1 MKPAP
6 RNSLSLKL
14 LRVVLLCALLLG
26 LLFSCVQIAFEL
38 QKTHQQIDLEAQRIL
53 AMFRAP
59 SSQALHSLDRD
70 TGQQVIEGLLQH
82 EAITSASIA
91 PASGIPL
98 AERSRELQASPSRV
112 LTDAL
117 LGREQQFGTPL
128 FDLPPDNARH
138 GDLHISL
145 DTATY
150 GHDFLIRAQLILLS
164 GLLHAVLLAMLLYL
178 IYQRLL
184 SKPLDRIIA
193 NLAQIDPEYP
203 GARQLPML
211 EGNERNELGLW
222 IRTANQLLA
231 SIERNTR
238 LRHEAE
244 YSLQRMAYYDV
255 LTGLPN
261 RQHLLRLLGQ
271 VLLDARRHQRRVAVL
286 CVGLDDFK
294 SINEQF
300 CYRFGDELLLALADR
315 LRSHDTAPGALA
327 RLGGDRFVLVRAD
340 IDEPYMAAELAQ
352 GILDDLEVPFRLEQ
366 QDVHLHASIGIT
378 LYPEDGRSPEKLLQK
393 AEQTMTLAKRS
404 HSRYQFYI
412 ASVDREMRYR
422 RELEKDLREALARGE
437 LQLLYQP
444 QLNYRSQRVEGVE
457 ALLRWRHPRHGLVPP
472 DQFVLL
478 AEHSGSIIPIGE
490 WVLEQACRQLRE
502 WHDQGFSELH
512 MAVNLSAVQLRHDG
526 LPRLIDRLLRTYRLP
541 AGSLELEVTE
551 TSLMED
557 IQVAARHLRS
567 LRRCGAR
574 IAIDDFGTGYSS
586 LSYLK
591 SLPLDK
597 IKIDKSFVLDLLNDD
612 DHDAGTIIRT
622 IIQLARNLGK
632 QVTAEGVET
641 AAQEAYLVSQD
652 CHEGQGYLYSKPL
665 PAVELAAFIRQAQLR
680 QAPVS

>member
-1 MKPAP
+1 MKPAL

-26 LLFSCVQIAFEL
+26 LLFSCAQIAFEL
-38 QKTHQQIDLEAQRIL
+38 QKTRQQIDLEAQRIL

-59 SSQALHSLDRD
+59 SSQALDDLDRD
-70 TGQQVIEGLLQH
+70 RGLQVVAGLLQYG
-82 EAITSASIA
+82 AVTSAGII
-91 PASGIPL
+91 PTSGAAL
-98 AERSRELQASPSRV
+98 AEGSREPQALPSRV
-112 LTDAL
+112 LTDVL
-117 LGREQQFGTPL
+117 LGRERRFGIPL
-128 FDLPPDNARH
+128 SGRPPD
-138 GDLHISL
+138 GELYLTL
-145 DTATY
+145 DTAAH
-150 GHDFLIRAQLILLS
+150 GHDFLVRAQLIFFS
-164 GLLHAVLLAMLLYL
+164 GLLHAVILAMLLYL

-184 SKPLDRIIA
+184 SNPLDRIIA

-211 EGNERNELGLW
+211 EGNEKDELGLW

-244 YSLQRMAYYDV
+244 HSLQRMAYYDV

-271 VLLDARRHQRRVAVL
+271 ILLDARRHKRRVAVL

-300 CYRFGDELLLALADR
+300 CYHFGDELLLALADR

-352 GILDDLEVPFRLEQ
+352 GILDDLVVPFRQEQ

-393 AEQTMTLAKRS
+393 AEQTMALAKRS

-422 RELEKDLREALARGE
+422 RELEKDLHEALARGE

-444 QLNYRSQRVEGVE
+444 QLNYRNQRVEGVE

-502 WHDQGFSELH
+502 WHDQGFCELH
-512 MAVNLSAVQLRHDG
+512 MAVNLSAVQLHHDG

-612 DHDAGTIIRT
+612 DHDAGTIVRT
-622 IIQLARNLGK
+622 IIQLARSLGK

-665 PAVELAAFIRQAQLR
+665 PPMELAAFIRRLQLR

>member
-1 MKPAP
+1 MKPVP

-26 LLFSCVQIAFEL
+26 ALFSCAQIAFEL
-38 QKTHQQIDLEAQRIL
+38 QKTRQQIDREAQRIL
-53 AMFRAP
+53 AMFRTPAT
-59 SSQALHSLDRD
+59 QALHSRDRA
-70 TGQQVIEGLLQH
+70 TGLQIVEGLLHH
-82 EAITSASIA
+82 EAVASGSID
-91 PASGIPL
+91 PASGAPL
-98 AERSRELQASPSRV
+98 AERSREPPIFASRP
-112 LTDAL
+112 LTDQLLGRERHFGIAL
-117 LGREQQFGTPL
+117 LGR
-128 FDLPPDNARH
+128 PPDNEH
-138 GDLHISL
+138 YGDLHITL
-145 DTATY
+145 DTAAY
-150 GHDFLIRAQLILLS
+150 GHDFLTRAQVIVFS
-164 GLLHAVLLAMLLYL
+164 GLLHAVVLALLLYL

-184 SKPLDRIIA
+184 TKPLDRIIA
-193 NLAQIDPEYP
+193 HLAQIDPEHP

-211 EGNERNELGLW
+211 EGHEQNELGLW
-222 IRTANQLLA
+222 TRTANQLLA
-231 SIERNTR
+231 AIERNTR

-244 YSLQRMAYYDV
+244 HSLQRMAYYDV

-300 CYRFGDELLLALADR
+300 CYRIGDELLLALADR
-315 LRSHDTAPGALA
+315 LRSHDTALGALA
-327 RLGGDRFVLVRAD
+327 RLGGDRFVLVRAE
-340 IDEPYMAAELAQ
+340 IEEPYLAAELAQ
-352 GILDDLEVPFRLEQ
+352 GILDDLETPFRLEQ

-404 HSRYQFYI
+404 HNRYHFYI
-412 ASVDREMRYR
+412 ASVDRKMRHR
-422 RELEKDLREALARGE
+422 RELEKDLREALARDE

-444 QLNYRSQRVEGVE
+444 QLNYRNHRVEGVE

-502 WHDQGFSELH
+502 WHDQGFGELH

-612 DHDAGTIIRT
+612 DHDAGTIVRT
-622 IIQLARNLGK
+622 IIQLARSLGK

-641 AAQEAYLVSQD
+641 VAQEAYLISQD

-665 PAVELAAFIRQAQLR
+665 PAAELAAFIRQAQPF

>member
-26 LLFSCVQIAFEL
+26 LLFSGVQIVFEL
-38 QKTHQQIDLEAQRIL
+38 QKTRQQIDLEAQRIL
-53 AMFRAP
+53 AMFRTP

-98 AERSRELQASPSRV
+98 AERSRELQAFPSRV

-128 FDLPPDNARH
+128 FDRPPGNARR

-164 GLLHAVLLAMLLYL
+164 GLLHAVVLAMLLYL
-178 IYQRLL
+178 VYQRLL

-211 EGNERNELGLW
+211 EGNEKNELGLW

-502 WHDQGFSELH
+502 WHDQGFCELH

>member
-1 MKPAP
+1 MKPVP

-26 LLFSCVQIAFEL
+26 LLLSCVQIAFEL
-38 QKTHQQIDLEAQRIL
+38 QKTRQQIDHEAQRIL
-53 AMFRAP
+53 TMFRAP
-59 SSQALHSLDRD
+59 SSQALYSRDRD
-70 TGQQVIEGLLQH
+70 MGLQVIEGLLYH
-82 EAITSASIA
+82 GAVASTSIVL
-91 PASGIPL
+91 PSGTPL
-98 AERSRELQASPSRV
+98 AERSRKPPAFATRT

-117 LGREQQFGTPL
+117 LGREQHFSIPL
-128 FDLPPDNARH
+128 LGRPPDNGLY
-138 GDLHISL
+138 GDLHITL
-145 DTATY
+145 DTAAY
-150 GHDFLIRAQLILLS
+150 GHDFLIRAQVIFFS
-164 GLLHAVLLAMLLYL
+164 GLLHALVLALLLYL

-193 NLAQIDPEYP
+193 TLAKIDPEHP

-211 EGNERNELGLW
+211 EGNEQNELGLW
-222 IRTANQLLA
+222 IRTANQLLTA
-231 SIERNTR
+231 IERNTR

-244 YSLQRMAYYDV
+244 HSLQRMAYYDV

-261 RQHLLRLLGQ
+261 RQHLLRRLGQ
-271 VLLDARRHQRRVAVL
+271 VLMDARRHQRRVAVL

-300 CYRFGDELLLALADR
+300 CYQIGDELLLALTDR
-315 LRSHDTAPGALA
+315 LRSHDTTPGALA
-327 RLGGDRFVLVRAD
+327 RLGGDRFVLVRTD

-352 GILDDLEVPFRLEQ
+352 GILDDLEAPFRLEQ
-366 QDVHLHASIGIT
+366 QDIQLHASIGIT

-393 AEQTMTLAKRS
+393 AEQTMPLAKRS

-412 ASVDREMRYR
+412 ASVDREMRHR

-444 QLNYRSQRVEGVE
+444 QLNYRNQRVEGVE

-490 WVLEQACRQLRE
+490 WVLEEACRQLRE
-502 WHDQGFSELH
+502 WHDQGFGELH

-526 LPRLIDRLLRTYRLP
+526 LPHLIDRLLRSYRLP

-557 IQVAARHLRS
+557 IQIAARHLRS

-597 IKIDKSFVLDLLNDD
+597 IKIDKSFILDLLNDED
-612 DHDAGTIIRT
+612 RDAGTIVRT

-641 AAQEAYLVSQD
+641 AAQEAYLMSLD

-665 PAVELAAFIRQAQLR
+665 PAAELAAFIRQAQLR